1 MKKLFIFYL
10 IVFFNGYQTI
20 AKATNKNV
28 PKSVFNQ
35 FGANEL
41 QAKKTLMKE
50 NIDLFTLYFRVQ
62 TGRRFTNSLEE
73 KNAKLEFE
81 IMKLIV
87 EKSLRTNQTYND
99 IKKANLM
106 IRRALGKTKSNHS
119 FQNNLIQKNIKI

>member
-10 IVFFNGYQTI
+10 IVFLNGYQTI

-73 KNAKLEFE
+73 KNAKLEF
-81 IMKLIV
+81 
-87 EKSLRTNQTYND
+87 
-99 IKKANLM
+99 
-106 IRRALGKTKSNHS
+106 
-119 FQNNLIQKNIKI
+119 KIIDFFY